1 VFFICQEGGCSA
13 PVAAHAEIQD
23 DNLSILA
30 GVWSLDGSQKKLRT
44 IQVNLL
50 NKKDK
55 CVMKLNLILF
65 KKINVFV

>member
-1 VFFICQEGGCSA
+1 M
-13 PVAAHAEIQD
+13 AAHAEIQD

-55 CVMKLNLILF
+55 CVMKLNFILF